1 MSITYV
7 FELPTRVV
15 LDLGMILDSG
25 DVWEDVAITMPDITD
40 IDINDCR
47 RLRDNRTESRST
59 EALLRIWGSKGY
71 TINDLYKVFARLK
84 MIRCMKIIKEYVEPD
99 LHMLETDCLS
109 LPDVITS
116 PKGNSTDGSSFV
128 KPSTHQIH
136 PSVSVYS
143 KKTEGSSWSSL
154 GDVET
159 ELTSGG
165 GGSVLNDLQN
175 TLAVKYLEILE
186 ATHNFAVENILGR
199 GGYGTVYKGQWKHL
213 FVAVKRIKSKK
224 DSGAANEKERLRQS
238 LQELRT
244 LAKFR
249 HDNILSLYG
258 YSLDGPEPC
267 LLYQYMAN
275 GSLEDRLL
283 CRKGSSP
290 LGWTTRFQI
299 SQGVSCGLHF
309 LHSIGKAPMIH
320 GDIKSANILL
330 DRHMEPKIGDFGLCR
345 DGQQEVGVDEKAPLI
360 ASHIKGTLA
369 YLPPEFITNK
379 ILTTKLDV

>member
-47 RLRDNRTESRST
+47 RLRDSRSESRST

-116 PKGNSTDGSSFV
+116 PKGNSTDGGSSFV

-154 GDVET
+154 GET
-159 ELTSGG
+159 ELTSGS
-165 GGSVLNDLQN
+165 GSVLNDLQN
-175 TLAVKYLEILE
+175 TLAVKYVEILE
-186 ATHNFAVENILGR
+186 ATHNFAVENIL
-199 GGYGTVYKGQWKHL
+199 
-213 FVAVKRIKSKK
+213 
-224 DSGAANEKERLRQS
+224 
-238 LQELRT
+238 
-244 LAKFR
+244 
-249 HDNILSLYG
+249 
-258 YSLDGPEPC
+258 
-267 LLYQYMAN
+267 
-275 GSLEDRLL
+275 
-283 CRKGSSP
+283 
-290 LGWTTRFQI
+290 
-299 SQGVSCGLHF
+299 
-309 LHSIGKAPMIH
+309 
-320 GDIKSANILL
+320 
-330 DRHMEPKIGDFGLCR
+330 
-345 DGQQEVGVDEKAPLI
+345 
-360 ASHIKGTLA
+360 
-369 YLPPEFITNK
+369 
-379 ILTTKLDV
+379 